1 MEKVIEYIYNLNK
14 NQSKLEERYNFIINY
29 NPIGFIP
36 AVRYEVALL
45 LNIIASIKRPKDVLD
60 IGFGSGAS
68 SIFIKDGC
76 NDNSNIISLERDKN
90 RFLRGEKLLEHLNIS
105 MLNIINDT
113 ALAFFENNKI
123 KFDFVFLDSAKNEY
137 VNLLPII
144 KNNLSKEG
152 LLIVDNT
159 LFNNKVVEDIEKI
172 EKRHKNIVSTLK
184 EFNHILSN
192 DNDFKTIFLSIGDGV
207 SISILMV
214 TNQL

>member
-14 NQSKLEERYNFIINY
+14 NQLKLEERYNFITNY

-45 LNIIASIKRPKDVLD
+45 LNIIASIKKPKNVLD

-76 NDNSNIISLERDKN
+76 DDNSNIISLERDKK
-90 RFLRGEKLLEHLNIS
+90 RALRGEELIKYLNIS
-105 MLNIINDT
+105 NLNIINDN
-113 ALAFFENNKI
+113 ASAFFEDNKI

-137 VNLLPII
+137 VTLLPTI
-144 KNNLSKEG
+144 KNSLLKGG

-172 EKRHKNIVSTLK
+172 DKKHKNIVSTLK
-184 EFNHILSN
+184 EFNYILSN
-192 DNDFKTIFLSIGDGV
+192 DNDFKTVFLIIGDGI
-207 SISILMV
+207 SISIKGDYFV
-214 TNQL
+214 

>member
-14 NQSKLEERYNFIINY
+14 NQLKLEERYNFITNY

-45 LNIIASIKRPKDVLD
+45 LNIIASIKKPKNVLD

-76 NDNSNIISLERDKN
+76 DDNSSIISLERDKK
-90 RFLRGEKLLEHLNIS
+90 RALRGEELIKYLNIS
-105 MLNIINDT
+105 NLNIINDN
-113 ALAFFENNKI
+113 ASAFFEDNKI

-137 VNLLPII
+137 VTLLPTI
-144 KNNLSKEG
+144 KNSLLKGG

-172 EKRHKNIVSTLK
+172 DKKHKNIVSTLK
-184 EFNHILSN
+184 EFNYILSN
-192 DNDFKTIFLSIGDGV
+192 DNDFKTVFLIIGDGI
-207 SISILMV
+207 SISIKGDYFV
-214 TNQL
+214 